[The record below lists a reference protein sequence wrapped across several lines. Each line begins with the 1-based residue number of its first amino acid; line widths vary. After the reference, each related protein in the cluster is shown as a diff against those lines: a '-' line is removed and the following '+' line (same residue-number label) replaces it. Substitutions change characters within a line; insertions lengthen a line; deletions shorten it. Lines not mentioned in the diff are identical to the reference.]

1 MIKNFVPKILLV
13 LLTSALISPMNIFAQ
28 ETDSYWEIQSIDTM
42 KFSRDLARE
51 RNGDEVFR
59 KIIETNV
66 QKIADVG
73 ANYVAIGTPYDE
85 EFLPY
90 LKVWVHAVRSSGLKV
105 WFRGNLSG
113 WEGWFDYPSVSPQDH
128 IEQIEEFIV
137 NNSDLFE
144 DGDIFTSCTECEN
157 GVLGDPRETK
167 DVDGFREFLIRE
179 YEISK
184 AAFEKTGIK
193 VTSGY
198 YSMNADVAWLVMDKE
213 TTKALGGIV
222 VIDHYVKDPEKLAS
236 DVNKL
241 AQKSEGEVVLGEI
254 GVPVPDIHGV
264 MTDEMQARWIEAAFS
279 ALSKESKLKGVN
291 YWVSFSGT
299 TAIWNA
305 DGSEKPVVSVIK
317 SYFLPDTLS
326 GIVVNKLGR
335 PVKNSLVIAD
345 AKSTHTDDKGMFR
358 ITSNPTLERIVVNA
372 SSYKDKAFQIGSE
385 KDLGDVTLE
394 KEKESVFFKVG
405 LFFKQ
410 VGSSFLSFFN

>member
-167 DVDGFREFLIRE
+167 DVDL
-179 YEISK
+179 
-184 AAFEKTGIK
+184 
-193 VTSGY
+193 
-198 YSMNADVAWLVMDKE
+198 
-213 TTKALGGIV
+213 
-222 VIDHYVKDPEKLAS
+222 
-236 DVNKL
+236 
-241 AQKSEGEVVLGEI
+241 
-254 GVPVPDIHGV
+254 
-264 MTDEMQARWIEAAFS
+264 
-279 ALSKESKLKGVN
+279 
-291 YWVSFSGT
+291 
-299 TAIWNA
+299 
-305 DGSEKPVVSVIK
+305 
-317 SYFLPDTLS
+317 
-326 GIVVNKLGR
+326 
-335 PVKNSLVIAD
+335 
-345 AKSTHTDDKGMFR
+345 
-358 ITSNPTLERIVVNA
+358 
-372 SSYKDKAFQIGSE
+372 
-385 KDLGDVTLE
+385 
-394 KEKESVFFKVG
+394 
-405 LFFKQ
+405 
-410 VGSSFLSFFN
+410 